1 MDDAYRI
8 RTNQVSGEFDPS
20 TTTDAASSGATSR
33 DWVTGALWA
42 ALAVFVGLNAAFS
55 IIRPDTIVFSLV
67 FGIPGV
73 LCLAVLVMRYL
84 SRRHG

>member
-1 MDDAYRI
+1 VDDAYRI
-8 RTNQVSGEFDPS
+8 RPNQESGESDPW
-20 TTTDAASSGATSR
+20 TTTDASSGATSR

-42 ALAVFVGLNAAFS
+42 ALAVFVGLNAVFS
-55 IIRPDTIVFSLV
+55 IIRPDDILFSLV